1 MKEKTSAL
9 YSEYIIDGAAQEL
22 TPAAMLDDSLSGTA
36 GAGAQEEY
44 APVVDET
51 LDPKLAGE
59 SYDSWKVQDYLQDVS
74 SFAGRSFPVVYS
86 AQYTRILIARAVLDA
101 LWLDGHFRLGDLQ
114 VKTSWEW
121 DTAPIGNMA
130 AFYASAQAAG
140 EYSDSLGI
148 GLESYS
154 FAEASKCAFKA
165 EASLIHSSDE
175 DDDLLTGMPF
185 RTEDALMQEE
195 RRHPST
201 FVDDPDSW
209 IAYVPLETCS
219 FRLGGSTLSQA
230 TGNDGGAAP
239 ELDDPDYFMD
249 CYEVLREMVE
259 DDIIIAGDTVG
270 DGGIMAALRRMS
282 GGRTGV
288 KVNARELMTAYHEP
302 DMVRMLFAEVPG
314 VVIQIRDNDFDY
326 VDAEFTLQDV
336 TFFPLGHPTPG
347 KRDIRVDSSDKSGI
361 QTILES
367 LIRSQSSEGE
377 D

>member
-9 YSEYIIDGAAQEL
+9 YSEYIIDGVPQDL
-22 TPAAMLDDSLSGTA
+22 TPAAMLDDSLSGAESA
-36 GAGAQEEY
+36 GAGEKY

-51 LDPKLAGE
+51 LDPKIACE
-59 SYDSWKVQDYLQDVS
+59 SYDSWKIQDYLQSVS
-74 SFAGRSFPVVYS
+74 SFGERTFPVVYS
-86 AQYTRILIARAVLDA
+86 AQYTRVLIARALLDA
-101 LWLDGHFRLGDLQ
+101 LWLDGHFRLGDLK
-114 VKTSWEW
+114 VKTLWRW
-121 DTAPIGNMA
+121 DTLPIGNMA

-140 EYSDSLGI
+140 EYSDSLGTGI
-148 GLESYS
+148 DSYVFEEAQGCS
-154 FAEASKCAFKA
+154 FEANAVL
-165 EASLIHSSDE
+165 ASSSVE
-175 DDDLLTGMPF
+175 DDDLLTAMPF
-185 RTEDALMQEE
+185 RTENAVMDTV

-209 IAYVPLETCS
+209 IAYVPLETCK

-230 TGNDGGAAP
+230 TRNDGGAAP
-239 ELDDPDYFMD
+239 ELEDPDYFMD
-249 CYEVLREMVE
+249 SYEVLREMVE
-259 DDIIIAGDTVG
+259 DDIIIAGDTVA

-288 KVNARELMTAYHEP
+288 RVNARELMSAYQES

-347 KRDIRVDSSDKSGI
+347 KRDIRVESSDKSGI

>member
-22 TPAAMLDDSLSGTA
+22 TPAAMLDDCLA
-36 GAGAQEEY
+36 GAADTVAQEEY

-51 LDPKLAGE
+51 IDPKLACE
-59 SYDSWKVQDYLQDVS
+59 SYDSWKIQDYLHEVS
-74 SFAGRSFPVVYS
+74 AFGGRSFPVVYS
-86 AQYTRILIARAVLDA
+86 AQYTRIMIARALLDA
-101 LWLDGHFRLGDLQ
+101 MWRDGHFRLGDLQ
-114 VKTSWEW
+114 VKTFWRW
-121 DTAPIGNMA
+121 DTAPIGHMA

-140 EYSDSLGI
+140 EYTDSLGV

-154 FAEASKCAFKA
+154 FEEAPVCGFEA
-165 EASLIHSSDE
+165 EASLLKASE
-175 DDDLLTGMPF
+175 EEDDLLTGMPF
-185 RTEDALMQEE
+185 RTENAEMGDA

-209 IAYVPLETCS
+209 VAYVPLETCKY
-219 FRLGGSTLSQA
+219 RLGGSTLAQA
-230 TGNDGGAAP
+230 VSNDGGAAP

-259 DDIIIAGDTVG
+259 DDIIIAGETVG
-270 DGGIMAALRRMS
+270 DGGIMAALRKMS
-282 GGRTGV
+282 GGKTGV
-288 KVNARELMTAYHEP
+288 RVNARELMTAYREP
-302 DMVRMLFAEVPG
+302 DIVRILFAEVPG

-347 KRDIRVDSSDKSGI
+347 KRDIRVEASDKSGI

>member
-22 TPAAMLDDSLSGTA
+22 TPAAMLDDSLSGSSCA
-36 GAGAQEEY
+36 GAREGY

-51 LDPKLAGE
+51 LDPKIACE
-59 SYDSWKVQDYLQDVS
+59 SYDSWKIPDYLQCVT
-74 SFAGRSFPVVYS
+74 SFGGRSFPVVYS
-86 AQYTRILIARAVLDA
+86 AQYTRIVIARALLDA

-114 VKTSWEW
+114 VRTSWKW
-121 DTAPIGNMA
+121 DTERLGHMA

-148 GLESYS
+148 GIESYS
-154 FAEASKCAFKA
+154 FEEAASCSFEAG
-165 EASLIHSSDE
+165 ASLLNSSDE

-185 RTEDALMQEE
+185 RTENAVMGEC
-195 RRHPST
+195 RRHPSV

-209 IAYVPLETCS
+209 VAYVPLETCK
-219 FRLGGSTLSQA
+219 FRLGGSMLSQA
-230 TGNDGGAAP
+230 TRNEGGAAP

-259 DDIIIAGDTVG
+259 DDIILAGETVG

-288 KVNARELMTAYHEP
+288 KVNARELMAAYQEA

-314 VVIQIRDNDFDY
+314 VIIQIRDNDFDY

-347 KRDIRVDSSDKSGI
+347 KRDIRVDNSDKSGI

>member
-9 YSEYIIDGAAQEL
+9 YSEYIIDGVPQEL
-22 TPAAMLDDSLSGTA
+22 TPAAMLDDSLSSAAAA
-36 GAGAQEEY
+36 GVQDEY
-44 APVVDET
+44 APVVDESV
-51 LDPKLAGE
+51 DPKLACE
-59 SYDSWKVQDYLQDVS
+59 SYDSWKVHDYLLDVTTFS
-74 SFAGRSFPVVYS
+74 GRTFPVVYS
-86 AQYTRILIARAVLDA
+86 AQYTRIMIARALLDA

-114 VKTSWEW
+114 VKTLWRW
-121 DTAPIGNMA
+121 DMAPIGNMA

-140 EYSDSLGI
+140 EYVDSLGVGI
-148 GLESYS
+148 ETYS
-154 FAEASKCAFKA
+154 FEEAPDCDFEAT
-165 EASLIHSSDE
+165 ASLVAASDD
-175 DDDLLTGMPF
+175 DDDLLQALAF
-185 RTEDALMQEE
+185 RTENARISGG

-209 IAYVPLETCS
+209 VAYVPLETCK

-230 TGNDGGAAP
+230 VGNDGGAAP
-239 ELDDPDYFMD
+239 ELEDPDYFMD

-259 DDIIIAGDTVG
+259 DDIILSGETVG
-270 DGGIMAALRRMS
+270 DGGIMAALQGMS

-288 KVNARELMTAYHEP
+288 KVNVRELMTAFREA
-302 DMVRMLFAEVPG
+302 DIVRMLFAEVPG

-336 TFFPLGHPTPG
+336 MFFPLGHPTPG
-347 KRDIRVDSSDKSGI
+347 KRGIRVETSDKSGI

>member
-1 MKEKTSAL
+1 MKEKASAL

-22 TPAAMLDDSLSGTA
+22 TPAAMLDDSLSGASAA
-36 GAGAQEEY
+36 GVREEY
-44 APVVDET
+44 APVIDET
-51 LDPKLAGE
+51 LDPKIACE
-59 SYDSWKVQDYLQDVS
+59 SYDSWKIQDYLQDVT
-74 SFAGRSFPVVYS
+74 SFGGRSFPVVYS
-86 AQYTRILIARAVLDA
+86 AQYTRILIARALIDT
-101 LWLDGHFRLGDLQ
+101 LWHDGHFRLGDLQ
-114 VKTSWEW
+114 VKTAWQW

-130 AFYASAQAAG
+130 AFYSSAQAAG
-140 EYSDSLGI
+140 EYADSLGV

-154 FAEASKCAFKA
+154 FEEAGSCSFKA
-165 EASLIHSSDE
+165 EASLRHSSDE
-175 DDDLLTGMPF
+175 DDDLLSGMPF
-185 RTEDALMQEE
+185 HTEDSEMQED

-209 IAYVPLETCS
+209 VAYVPLETCK

-230 TGNDGGAAP
+230 ARNDGGAAP

-259 DDIIIAGDTVG
+259 DDIILAGDTVG
-270 DGGIMAALRRMS
+270 DGGIMATLRRMS

-288 KVNARELMTAYHEP
+288 KVNTRELMSAYQET

-347 KRDIRVDSSDKSGI
+347 KRDIRVENSDKSGI